1 MKTRLGS
8 KLLMLA
14 LLSLGTQTA
23 FAISVTLGQQDF
35 ADGATPTPAAFL
47 AAGAGEPVPFD
58 GVFIGSDA
66 SGPNFSASWTFSYA
80 APLSNVTAGSLILG
94 IFDHDSAATGDQVA
108 SFTLNGIDL
117 TATLNS
123 LFESHGG
130 ANREDNV
137 YTLTLPSLTFA
148 ALATGTATFALSLKD
163 PGLGILGETSFNG
176 AALDFS
182 TLDVTS
188 QGTQPP
194 PQAPEPSTA
203 SLMLAA
209 FSWLIMRRHK
219 KA

>member
-1 MKTRLGS
+1 MKTRLSS
-8 KLLMLA
+8 KLFMLA

-23 FAISVTLGQQDF
+23 FAISITLGQQDF
-35 ADGATPTPAAFL
+35 ADGAKPTTAAFL
-47 AAGAGEPVPFD
+47 TAGAGEPAPFN
-58 GVFIGSDA
+58 GAFIGSDVT
-66 SGPNFSASWTFSYA
+66 GPNFSANWTFSYA
-80 APLSNVTAGSLILG
+80 ALSNVTAGNLTLG
-94 IFDHDSAATGDQVA
+94 IYDHDSAATGNQVA

-117 TATLNS
+117 TSALNT

-130 ANREDNV
+130 ANREYNV

-148 ALATGTATFALSLKD
+148 ALATGTATFDLTLQG
-163 PGLGILGETSFNG
+163 PGLGILNQTTNNG

-182 TLDVTS
+182 TLGITS

-194 PQAPEPSTA
+194 SQVPESTTV

-209 FSWLIMRRHK
+209 FPWLIMRRRK